1 MEHMT
6 FLRNIPEGA
15 TAILVE
21 CRGESRAAMQVR
33 LLLTAEFCTYCSL
46 VFSVS
51 SSSLFLFW

>member
-1 MEHMT
+1 MLNCRAPRRSLRTCENMEHMT

-33 LLLTAEFCTYCSL
+33 LLMTG
-46 VFSVS
+46 VFHV
-51 SSSLFLFW
+51 L